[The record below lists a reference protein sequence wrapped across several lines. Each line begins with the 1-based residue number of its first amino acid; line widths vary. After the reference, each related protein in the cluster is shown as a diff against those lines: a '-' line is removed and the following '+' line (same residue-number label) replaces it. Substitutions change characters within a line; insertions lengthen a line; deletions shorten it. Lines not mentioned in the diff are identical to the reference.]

1 MICNVCGAT
10 MSLRGTTFYND
21 RNEYCSWYWFTCPT
35 RGHIY
40 KHGEIQE
47 RISNKFWNS
56 SGVRGTAS
64 KVKGCY
70 GLTEK
75 EKRILLKEAR

>member
-1 MICNVCGAT
+1 MLCSICGNP
-10 MSLRGTTFYND
+10 MLLKGTTFYND
-21 RNEYCSWYWFTCPT
+21 RNEYCSWYWFGCST
-35 RGHIY
+35 RGHIF

-64 KVKGCY
+64 KCNDSY
-70 GLTEK
+70 GLTEM
-75 EKRILLKEAR
+75 EKRVLLKEDR